1 MGLFIKKDQK
11 KAKLNMR
18 EVPVLLTPVEYL
30 KGVGPSRADVLKK
43 ELSIFTWGDLLQH
56 YPFRY
61 IDKTRFYTISEIVPD
76 MQHIQVV
83 GILTHKEMAG
93 KARGRRLIARFEDNT
108 GAMELIWFRGL
119 KWIDS
124 YLKTGQRY
132 VVFEKPAFYNGKVS
146 MVHPEMELLSENRKE
161 FNTALQPV
169 YPSTEKLKKFSL
181 ESKGIMRL
189 QHAVLTEAGN
199 RIPESLPAYLLE
211 RYRLP
216 AKQEALRHIHFPPSA
231 QALARAQARLKFE
244 ELFFIQLRLLFYKQ
258 VRSRRF
264 KGIVFNK
271 VGNRFNSFYKE
282 KLPFALTGAQKRV
295 LREIREDTR
304 SGFQM
309 NRLLQG
315 DVGSGKTVIALMSM
329 LLAIDNGWQACMMA
343 PTELLAVQ
351 HYHSVRRLLQ
361 GMDLPV
367 GLLTGSS
374 PQSERKILLQQLEE
388 GSLPLLIGTHAL
400 IEEAVQFR
408 RLGLAVVDEQ
418 HRFGVEQRAR
428 LWKKSDQVPHVLVMT
443 ATPIPRTLAMT
454 VYGDLDVS
462 VIDELPAGRKPVV
475 TSHRYESGRLRVL
488 GFLKEQIGAGRQVYI
503 VYPLIEESEKLD
515 LLNLMEG
522 YDQIV
527 RAFPRPEYQV
537 SIVHGKMKPAE
548 KEFEMRRFQKGE
560 TQLMVA
566 TTVIE
571 VGVDVPNAS
580 VMVIENAERF
590 GLSQLHQL
598 RGRVGRGAEQSY
610 CILMTGN
617 KLSKEARVRLETMVR
632 TNDGFEIAET
642 DLKLRGPGDLQGT
655 RQSGMLELRLA
666 NLAKDQHILAEARG
680 CVQQVLEDDPEL
692 LLPENKILKQFLL
705 HRHKKGEFWEKI
717 S

>member
-1 MGLFIKKDQK
+1 MASQI
-11 KAKLNMR
+11 
-18 EVPVLLTPVEYL
+18 LLTPVDYL

-43 ELSIFTWGDLLQH
+43 ELSVFTWEDLLLH

-61 IDKTRFYTISEIVPD
+61 IDKTRFYTIGEINAD
-76 MQHIQVV
+76 MQYIQLAGTV
-83 GILTHKEMAG
+83 THKEMAG
-93 KARGRRLIARFEDNT
+93 SGRSKRLVARFEDET
-108 GAMELIWFRGL
+108 GRMELIWFRGL
-119 KWIDS
+119 KWIDG
-124 YLKTGQRY
+124 YVKTGQRY
-132 VVFEKPAFYNGKVS
+132 VVFEKPTFYNGKVS
-146 MVHPEMELLSENRKE
+146 MVHPEMELLSENKKE
-161 FNTALQPV
+161 FNTSLQPV
-169 YPSTEKLKKFSL
+169 YPSTEKLKKFAL
-181 ESKGIMRL
+181 DSKGIMRL
-189 QHAVLTEAGN
+189 QHAILAEVSGE
-199 RIPESLPAYLLE
+199 IPETLPAYLLE
-211 RYRLP
+211 KHRLP
-216 AKQEALRHIHFPPSA
+216 SKGEAIRHVHFPPNE
-231 QALARAQARLKFE
+231 QALNRAIARLKFE
-244 ELFFIQLRLLFYKQ
+244 ELFFIQLKLLYYKQ
-258 VRSRRF
+258 VRTRRF
-264 KGIVFNK
+264 KGIVFDK
-271 VGNRFNSFYKE
+271 VGDQFNTFYNE
-282 KLPFALTGAQKRV
+282 KLPFELTGAQKRV
-295 LREIREDTR
+295 LKEIRKDTL

-343 PTELLAVQ
+343 PTELLAMQ
-351 HYHSVRRLLQ
+351 HFNSVKKLLE
-361 GMDLPV
+361 GMDLQA
-367 GLLTGSS
+367 GLLTGST
-374 PQSERKILLQQLEE
+374 PMSERKVIFEQLEN
-388 GSLPLLIGTHAL
+388 GTLPLLIGTHAL
-400 IEEAVQFR
+400 IEESVQFR
-408 RLGLAVVDEQ
+408 QLGLAVVDEQ
-418 HRFGVEQRAR
+418 HRFGVEQRAK
-428 LWKKSDQVPHVLVMT
+428 LWKKSRQVPHVLVMT

-462 VIDELPAGRKPVV
+462 VIDELPAGRKPII
-475 TSHRYESGRLRVL
+475 TTHRYESGRLRVL
-488 GFLKEQIGAGRQVYI
+488 GFLKEEIARGRQVYI

-527 RAFPRPEYQV
+527 RAFPRPQYQV

-548 KEFEMRRFQKGE
+548 KDFEMQRFLKGE

-580 VMVIENAERF
+580 VMVIENSERF

-617 KLSKEARVRLETMVR
+617 KLSKEAKVRLETMVR

-655 RQSGMLELRLA
+655 RQSGMLDLRLA
-666 NLAKDQHILAEARG
+666 NLAKDQQILREARE
-680 CVQQVLEDDPEL
+680 CVQELLGEDPEL
-692 LLPENKILKQFLL
+692 TLPENQVLKNFFLQQ
-705 HRHKKGEFWEKI
+705 HKKAAFWEKI